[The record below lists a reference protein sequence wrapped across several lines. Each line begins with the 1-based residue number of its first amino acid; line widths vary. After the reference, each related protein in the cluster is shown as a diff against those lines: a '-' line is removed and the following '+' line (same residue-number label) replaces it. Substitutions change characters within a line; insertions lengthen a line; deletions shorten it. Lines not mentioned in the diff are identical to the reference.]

1 MSLRRETPIT
11 IVEGDLLDLSF
22 FYKFLGKTYTFNIC
36 YFIAGIEENKV
47 QKDSLETTSLK
58 LGHLFETFFIENTLL
73 RWLTEDVKFF
83 RIRFNKITY
92 NISPA
97 LQGTAVST
105 RDSETGVYICS
116 LICENPSRTYNLKI
130 NGFCAP
136 RSSFKA
142 PIISDRLVPLEEES
156 IGNPDNLAI
165 KIKFFGITS
174 TNKLSPV
181 EILEG
186 CD

>member
-1 MSLRRETPIT
+1 MNLRRETPIA
-11 IVEGDLLDLSF
+11 IVEGDLLQVGF
-22 FYKFLGKTYTFNIC
+22 FYKFMGKTYTFNVC
-36 YFIAGIEENKV
+36 YLIVAIEEKNVK
-47 QKDSLETTSLK
+47 KDSLETTSLK

-83 RIRFNKITY
+83 RIVFNKITY

-105 RDSETGVYICS
+105 RDSEAGVYVCS
-116 LICENPSRTYNLKI
+116 LICESPSRTYNLKI

-142 PIISDRLVPLEEES
+142 PIISDRLVPLEEVS
-156 IGNPDNLAI
+156 IGNPDNLVI

-186 CD
+186 CN